1 MKIHEKINLYYKD
14 GVYEKYETELYEYL
28 WSCIEPVF
36 KEIEEIRSQR
46 YDFTSNRALG
56 YYLASLFEQ
65 NPDLKE
71 FGYRCIE
78 GNTPIEKLYY
88 ECFSYICWKE
98 RIKLYLIP
106 QYKIEVEDKNYFVDF
121 LIGTEYIDPSKN
133 NKYVVECDGYD
144 YHSSKEQQAYDNQRQ
159 RDIENAG
166 YTVIRFSGKEIFDD
180 EVKCVYETLKR
191 LDIEVKQ

>member
-1 MKIHEKINLYYKD
+1 MKIHEKIDLYQED
-14 GVYEKYETELYEYL
+14 GIYEKYEPEYYDYL
-28 WSCIEPVF
+28 WSCIEPVL
-36 KEIEEIRSQR
+36 KELLETCNSKD
-46 YDFTSNRALG
+46 YTSKRAAE

-65 NPDLKE
+65 NPEFKN
-71 FGYRCIE
+71 FGYRFIG

-98 RIKLYLIP
+98 KIKLYLLP
-106 QYKIEVEDKNYFVDF
+106 QFGIEVEGKKYFVDF
-121 LIGTEYIDPSKN
+121 LICTEYIDSSKN

-144 YHSSKEQQAYDNQRQ
+144 YHSSKKQQAYDNQRQ